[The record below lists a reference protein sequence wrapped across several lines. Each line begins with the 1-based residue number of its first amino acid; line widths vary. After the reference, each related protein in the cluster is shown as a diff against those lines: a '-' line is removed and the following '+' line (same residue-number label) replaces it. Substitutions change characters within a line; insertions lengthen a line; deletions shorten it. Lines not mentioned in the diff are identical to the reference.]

1 MTLDNLS
8 DKQIQE
14 TFQKFGVKCEVPK
27 SDLRSKYGAM
37 VSELRRNPRA
47 IIRFQGLLCDL
58 LEPLA
63 ETKGELII
71 SKKGEIFFAFQ
82 GDPFTDFGAI
92 LLKVVQVHYLDRIQ
106 YFVEL
111 LILSN
116 SSPPQTITL
125 ESKRLGSS
133 QWIEE
138 LGVGYLYE
146 SWGLG
151 LLKALLKTMSKY
163 APVEDEYQFSGWMP
177 DRDNCYIMEGRKLS
191 GGGWNTDK
199 AKNSCE
205 HTLSM
210 LEVAPHSLTAPLLA
224 VELLS
229 LVHSKMVENSV
240 YFKGVCCIVAPTQ
253 SFKTTLASLFFDCKN
268 GREAD
273 VNFEAT
279 TAAIVR
285 TIGNTRD
292 STIIVD
298 DLKPGATKAESNDMI
313 LKLSKVIR
321 MCSDDSGGIKK
332 AGTQNST
339 VANIAHCLTV
349 VTAEQVQLKVQSTLA
364 RLLILEANRKS
375 VNISKLTY
383 FQENHHH
390 YRAFI
395 EDYIMYI
402 SAQGVEA
409 YCGNLAKSFLQKRD
423 MLRKKIIAKDL
434 PVDNRTNDM
443 CVWLY
448 LSFSEFLKYAR
459 QVNAIDL
466 KQFEDLDNESISIF
480 QTIMEHQAER
490 VSELD
495 DTKRFFKGLQVL
507 LETKEAHIGTLQARN
522 TSYATTDSKSAIGF
536 SKQGF
541 VYLKNNVAFQQVI
554 SYYRR
559 FGKEFAISES
569 TLRKTFADNSYILP
583 KSEKSYIHRL
593 YVNHETYQCIQFQ
606 EAKFYELLNGGKG
619 SGRENERE
627 IPGNWGLRQNANSI
641 LGGGD

>member
-14 TFQKFGVKCEVPK
+14 TFQKFGVKCEVPEV
-27 SDLRSKYGAM
+27 DLHLKYNEMA
-37 VSELRRNPRA
+37 SELRCNPRA
-47 IIRFQGLLCDL
+47 IIRFQGLLCDI

-63 ETKGELII
+63 ETKGELFI

-82 GDPFTDFGAI
+82 GDPFTDFGVI
-92 LLKVVQVHYLDRIQ
+92 LLKVIQVHYLDRVQ

-116 SSPPQTITL
+116 SSPPKTITL
-125 ESKRLGSS
+125 ESKKLGSS

-146 SWGLG
+146 KWGLG
-151 LLKALLKTMSKY
+151 LLKALIKTMAKY
-163 APVEDEYQFSGWMP
+163 APVEDVYQYSGWRP
-177 DRDNCYIMEGRKLS
+177 DGSSCYIMDENVLNGED
-191 GGGWNTDK
+191 WNNNE
-199 AKNSCE
+199 AKVSCE
-205 HTLSM
+205 HTLKM
-210 LEVAPHSLTAPLLA
+210 LGVAPHSLTVPLLA

-229 LVHSKMVENSV
+229 LVHSKMVENGV

-253 SFKTTLASLFFDCKN
+253 SFKTTLASLFFDYKS
-268 GREAD
+268 GREANI
-273 VNFEAT
+273 NFEAT
-279 TAAIVR
+279 TVAIVR

-313 LKLSKVIR
+313 LKLSKIIR
-321 MCSDDSGGIKK
+321 MCSDGSGGIKK
-332 AGTQNST
+332 AGSQNST
-339 VANIAHCLTV
+339 VANAAHCLTV
-349 VTAEQVQLKVQSTLA
+349 VTAEQIQLKVQSTLA

-423 MLRKKIIAKDL
+423 ILRKKLIAKDV

-448 LSFSEFLKYAR
+448 LSFEEFLKYALE
-459 QVNAIDL
+459 VKAIDL
-466 KQFEDLDNESISIF
+466 KQFEDLGNESMTIF
-480 QTIMEHQAER
+480 QTIMEQQAER

-522 TSYATTDSKSAIGF
+522 TSYAATDSKSAIGF
-536 SKQGF
+536 TKQGF
-541 VYLKNNVAFQQVI
+541 VYLKNNVAFQQVV

-559 FGKEFAISES
+559 FGKEFAVSES
-569 TLRKTFADNSYILP
+569 TLRKTFADNGYILP
-583 KSEKSYIHRL
+583 KSEKSYIYRL

-606 EAKFYELLNGGKG
+606 EAKFNELLNGGKG
-619 SGRENERE
+619 NGTENNRE
-627 IPGNWGLRQNANSI
+627 IPDNWGLRQNANNI

>member
-8 DKQIQE
+8 DKQLQE
-14 TFQKFGVKCEVPK
+14 TFQKFGVKCDVPK
-27 SDLRSKYGAM
+27 IDLRSKYGEM
-37 VSELRRNPRA
+37 VSELRRNPQD
-47 IIRFQGLLCDL
+47 IIQFQGLLCDI

-92 LLKVVQVHYLDRIQ
+92 LLKVIQLHYLERVQ

-111 LILSN
+111 MIWSN

-125 ESKRLGSS
+125 ESKKLGSS

-163 APVEDEYQFSGWMP
+163 APVEDVYQYSGWNP
-177 DRDNCYIMEGRKLS
+177 DGSNCYIMEGNMLS
-191 GGGWNTDK
+191 GKDCNIESAK
-199 AKNSCE
+199 ASCK
-205 HTLSM
+205 HTFEM
-210 LEVAPHSLTAPLLA
+210 LGVAPHSLTVPLLA

-229 LVHSKMVENSV
+229 LVHSKMVENGV

-253 SFKTTLASLFFDCKN
+253 SFKTTLASLFFDYKN
-268 GREAD
+268 GREANI
-273 VNFEAT
+273 NFEAT

-285 TIGNTRD
+285 TIGNVRD
-292 STIIVD
+292 STIVVD
-298 DLKPGATKAESNDMI
+298 DYKPGATKAESNEMT
-313 LKLSKVIR
+313 LKLSKLIR

-349 VTAEQVQLKVQSTLA
+349 VTAEQIQLKVQSTLA

-375 VNISKLTY
+375 VNKDKLTY
-383 FQENHHH
+383 FQSNHHL
-390 YRAFI
+390 YRTFI
-395 EDYIMYI
+395 EDFIMYI
-402 SAQGVEA
+402 SSQGVDT
-409 YCGNLAKSFLQKRD
+409 YCENLAKHFIQQRD
-423 MLRKKIIAKDL
+423 ILRKKLIAKDL

-466 KQFEDLDNESISIF
+466 KQFEDLDNESMSIF

-541 VYLKNNVAFQQVI
+541 VYLKNNVAFQQVV

-606 EAKFYELLNGGKG
+606 EVKFNELLNGGRKNG
-619 SGRENERE
+619 ADNERE